1 METLKQ
7 KIIFSSYYCKY
18 FLDDCLNN
26 RNSKDF
32 SIFKCN
38 EVAVLWYYYIR
49 KFSKNNHIFIFD
61 QNSPVKI
68 SHFLKFINE
77 EIDFVKDLNCID
89 FNKKFHVFSFE
100 EIINSHSLG
109 AFRFTN
115 LSYKIAHFY
124 NSDFYHIEQ
133 DCLINFD
140 IIKETETF
148 DFATGQINL
157 KDFCCD
163 TFLLFISSDRLKSL
177 DFLLPFPK
185 FLDRLNFF
193 YKNYVTVGKSIEK
206 LLLAHIIERSIYC
219 KFCYGKVKSF
229 NGILPYIHFHMG
241 GINELYDF
249 FQKNPIEE
257 NTFFTETINKISH
270 YV

>member
-1 METLKQ
+1 M
-7 KIIFSSYYCKY
+7 
-18 FLDDCLNN
+18 
-26 RNSKDF
+26 
-32 SIFKCN
+32 
-38 EVAVLWYYYIR
+38 
-49 KFSKNNHIFIFD
+49 
-61 QNSPVKI
+61 
-68 SHFLKFINE
+68 
-77 EIDFVKDLNCID
+77 
-89 FNKKFHVFSFE
+89 
-100 EIINSHSLG
+100 G

-193 YKNYVTVGKSIEK
+193 IKITLQWV
-206 LLLAHIIERSIYC
+206 
-219 KFCYGKVKSF
+219 KV
-229 NGILPYIHFHMG
+229 
-241 GINELYDF
+241 
-249 FQKNPIEE
+249 
-257 NTFFTETINKISH
+257 
-270 YV
+270 